1 MVNENKTP
9 NYIAKN
15 VPYRTINNIHVYIYC
30 QTKSEVERVRVS
42 YERFVNIC
50 VYHKITFILWFLS
63 L

>member
-15 VPYRTINNIHVYIYC
+15 VPYRTITYMYIYIAK
-30 QTKSEVERVRVS
+30 TKSELERVRVS

>member
-15 VPYRTINNIHVYIYC
+15 VPYRTITYMYIYIAK
-30 QTKSEVERVRVS
+30 TKSESERVRVS